1 MRKRD
6 GLQGFEQGERSILED
21 ASVNPGLIPLEE
33 HELMQF
39 EQEQDTTGNQGA
51 QDLGDYVLE
60 NSLHSQNREERKDA
74 SEFWESPKQ
83 FVLNEL
89 IDEEYELMN
98 GKADELNRARRNERD
113 KERERED
120 DFFVRGVWYLI

>member
-1 MRKRD
+1 MASNPSPTPRSIASHKSSFNNKNEELDGLLYELQEEESTLVRKRD

-74 SEFWESPKQ
+74 SEF
-83 FVLNEL
+83 
-89 IDEEYELMN
+89 
-98 GKADELNRARRNERD
+98 
-113 KERERED
+113 
-120 DFFVRGVWYLI
+120 